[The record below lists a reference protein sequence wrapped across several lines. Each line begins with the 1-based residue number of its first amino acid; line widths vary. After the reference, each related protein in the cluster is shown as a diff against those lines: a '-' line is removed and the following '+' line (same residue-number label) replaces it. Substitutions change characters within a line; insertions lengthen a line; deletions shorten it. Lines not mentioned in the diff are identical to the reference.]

1 MIIKK
6 ECYQCGYLDTS
17 LPLERRYKCFTK
29 ACPVNNLSRT
39 ELDSLLTQHKNKK
52 KYKQIVTYKNLNDD
66 EEEEC

>member
-6 ECYQCGYLDTS
+6 ECFQCGYLDTG
-17 LPLERRYKCFTK
+17 LPSGHRYKYFTK

-52 KYKQIVTYKNLNDD
+52 KYKWIVTYKNLN